1 MILGRGAGG
10 GPQGARSR
18 APGPARAGLPSRFFV
33 VCQRPEGASCPCGP
47 VATSGRS
54 DQSLRQHARRLRSRT
69 LCAARNPCGCSGLR
83 YELAFDDRENDADTL
98 IDAYGVRVVIDEK
111 SALYL
116 MGTTLDFVDT
126 LNETG
131 FKMVNPN
138 ASTTCGCGESFAA

>member
-1 MILGRGAGG
+1 MAVIDVTEAAGQRIHELLEKEGKLATHLLRMKVVG
-10 GPQGARSR
+10 G
-18 APGPARAGLPSRFFV
+18 
-33 VCQRPEGASCPCGP
+33 
-47 VATSGRS
+47 
-54 DQSLRQHARRLRSRT
+54 
-69 LCAARNPCGCSGLR
+69 GCSGLR
-83 YELAFDDRENDADTL
+83 YELAFDDRESDSDTL

>member
-1 MILGRGAGG
+1 MAVINVSETAGQRIHELLEKEGKLATHLLRMKVVG
-10 GPQGARSR
+10 G
-18 APGPARAGLPSRFFV
+18 
-33 VCQRPEGASCPCGP
+33 
-47 VATSGRS
+47 
-54 DQSLRQHARRLRSRT
+54 
-69 LCAARNPCGCSGLR
+69 GCSGLR
-83 YELAFDDRENDADTL
+83 YELAFDDRENETDTL
-98 IDAYGVRVVIDEK
+98 IEAFGVRVAIDEK